1 MKIIAY
7 TPQGTF
13 ESVDKEF
20 NDEDYLYTC
29 ELLSRIWNMS
39 YFTFETDTGD
49 VYFPKEMLQQSV
61 FVIEK

>member
-20 NDEDYLYTC
+20 NDEDYLDTRN
-29 ELLSRIWNMS
+29 LLSRIGDMS
-39 YFTFETDTGD
+39 YFTFKTDTGD
-49 VYFPKEMLQQSV
+49 AYFPKEMLQQSV